1 MRSQGSGCSLC
12 FPEPLGKLRRP
23 LPRALANLD
32 GSHNLPPI
40 SVHGGNSPLLIVHFT
55 VWELQPLAGWGWGNK
70 RTKVMCKVCTWR
82 MASGEGKGPRHLRI
96 QEYFQTKGPR
106 ALLPGSS
113 ENFCFI
119 RVEEEAAQT
128 HLLAPGTCLFPADLL
143 VLLCGCRAASG
154 TPQCWIGRYYS

>member
-1 MRSQGSGCSLC
+1 MESSEDPSQGPWPTWTEATIYPQYLYMEVTAPSLLYTSQSGNYSLW
-12 FPEPLGKLRRP
+12 R
-23 LPRALANLD
+23 
-32 GSHNLPPI
+32 
-40 SVHGGNSPLLIVHFT
+40 
-55 VWELQPLAGWGWGNK
+55 GWGWRNK

-106 ALLPGSS
+106 ALPPGSF

-128 HLLAPGTCLFPADLL
+128 HLLAPGTCLIPADLL

-154 TPQCWIGRYYS
+154 TPQCWIGRDISPD